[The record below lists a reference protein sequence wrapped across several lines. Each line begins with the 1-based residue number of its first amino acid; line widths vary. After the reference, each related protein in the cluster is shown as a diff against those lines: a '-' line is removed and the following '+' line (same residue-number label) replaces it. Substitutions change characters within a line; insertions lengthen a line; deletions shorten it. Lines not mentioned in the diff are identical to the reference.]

1 MKKNRK
7 VNKKMNANT
16 AVATHVGAIIAC
28 LFAMVILNLLASS
41 SCQQLS
47 KSIGEGERELAR
59 LEDTRNREAM
69 RWEQMKTPDKVES
82 ALLRH
87 GLSMRPPKASQN
99 VHMSVD
105 GQPCPGQYSVN
116 TLRQRNAGKAV
127 RYKKAR

>member
-1 MKKNRK
+1 MLPELRE
-7 VNKKMNANT
+7 A
-16 AVATHVGAIIAC
+16 AC
-28 LFAMVILNLLASS
+28 RVLESGRY
-41 SCQQLS
+41 LS
-47 KSIGEGERELAR
+47 GPETESFERELAR

>member
-16 AVATHVGAIIAC
+16 AVATHVGAIIAF

-47 KSIGEGERELAR
+47 KSIGEGAR